1 MPVGALAVTLVAAA
15 QLLAGVQPVRAQDR
29 LGSVVCLGSEYETL
43 AGGPADSSLAVR
55 KGTEI
60 AARLGVDP
68 GTLDEAERELR
79 AELGPDREIRCA
91 RSGPGH
97 THVVIV
103 SYMGLEQRESV
114 PAAEGLVLQSHAVG
128 YGAGWE
134 EAEEQATTGNERFM
148 AGNDGS
154 GYEIVVRETWA
165 ANQVTESNP
174 DPPEE
179 SGLHPGAVFRDCAVC
194 PEMVVVPAGSFNM
207 GSPATEEGRYDDE
220 GPQHAVTIGAPF
232 AVGVY
237 EVTFEEWDACTSG
250 GGCLGY
256 RPDDRGLGRGR
267 LPVIEVNWADAQ
279 AYLRWL
285 SGKTGKRY
293 RLLTEAEWE
302 YVARAGAE
310 TARYW
315 GENDSWQ
322 CRFANG
328 FDQALAETEHG
339 RDMMDF
345 ARVNATDRPKPASC
359 FDGAAF
365 LALAGSFPANDFGV
379 HDVLGN
385 VWEWT
390 GDCWNGGYS
399 GAPAD
404 GSAWLSGDCVHRVL
418 RGGAWN
424 ALVWNLRSAFRL
436 KLPGGNRGN
445 DVGFRV
451 ARAVK

>member
-1 MPVGALAVTLVAAA
+1 MPVGTLIIAAVAAA
-15 QLLAGVQPVRAQDR
+15 KLFAGVHPANAQDR

-43 AGGPADSSLAVR
+43 AGGAADSSLAVR

-60 AARLGVDP
+60 AARLGVDL

-79 AELGPDREIRCA
+79 AELGLDMQTRCV

-103 SYMGLEQRESV
+103 SYMGFVSQESV
-114 PAAEGLVLQSHAVG
+114 SAAEGLVLQNYAVG

-134 EAEEQATTGNERFM
+134 EAEEQATTLNERFT

-154 GYEIVVRETWA
+154 GYEIVVRETWG
-165 ANQVTESNP
+165 ANEVTESIPNP
-174 DPPEE
+174 PVE
-179 SGLHPGAVFRDCAVC
+179 SGLLPGAVFRDCAVC
-194 PEMVVVPAGSFNM
+194 PEMIVVPAGSFTM
-207 GSPATEEGRYDDE
+207 GSPNTEEGRYDDE
-220 GPQHAVTIGAPF
+220 GPQHLVAIDAPF
-232 AVGVY
+232 AVGIH

-267 LPVIEVNWADAQ
+267 IPVIEVNWADAQ

-285 SGKTGKRY
+285 SRKTGKRY

-302 YVARAGAE
+302 YVARAGTR

-315 GENDSWQ
+315 GDNDSWQ
-322 CRFANG
+322 CRYANG
-328 FDQALAETEHG
+328 FDQALARTDHG
-339 RDMMDF
+339 RAMMDL
-345 ARVNATDRPKPASC
+345 ARVNAVDRPNPASC

-365 LALAGSFPANDFGV
+365 LAPAGSFPANGFGL

-390 GDCWNGGYS
+390 EDCWNGGYS
-399 GAPAD
+399 GAPSD
-404 GSAWLSGDCVHRVL
+404 GCAWTSGDCVHRVL

-436 KLPGGNRGN
+436 KLPGGNRSN

-451 ARAVK
+451 ARNVN